1 MNNNY
6 IALIK
11 RDFLEGKGGYLWAPA
26 IALGIAVFFSLL
38 PILGLTDSGNVFVIN
53 ADNVD
58 LQEFLGR
65 INEHTPEEISAGATF
80 ILSGFASLVWI
91 PLPFVIVFTLL
102 DQLYSE
108 RKDKSVLFWKS
119 MPVSDT
125 EEVLAKLIMPV
136 FVAPIIYLG
145 IFFVGTLIFALLL
158 SIVSLFIGG
167 PIIELWPIWNLVQG
181 SIVLILTFFTML
193 LWTAPLLAWLMLV
206 SAYAPKVPFIFAFAP
221 PAFIIALEAIMFEGT
236 RFAEWV
242 GNRLGGW
249 IKEVEGIRHYRVDDL
264 EDLFRVSWDFLGSII
279 GHSLTSGS
287 FWAGIIIAAAFLFG
301 AIEIRKRAM

>member
-11 RDFLEGKGGYLWAPA
+11 RDYLEGKGGYFWAPLV
-26 IALGIAVFFSLL
+26 ALGIAVFFSLL

-53 ADNVD
+53 SDNID
-58 LQEFLGR
+58 LQEFLRR

-80 ILSGFASLVWI
+80 ILSGFASLVWV

-125 EEVLAKLIMPV
+125 EEVLAKFIMPV
-136 FVAPIIYLG
+136 FIAPVIYLA
-145 IFFVGTLIFALLL
+145 IFFVGTLIFAFIL
-158 SIVSLFIGG
+158 SIVSLFLGG
-167 PIIELWPIWNLVQG
+167 PLVELWPIWNLIQG
-181 SIVLILTFFTML
+181 CIVFILTFFTMI
-193 LWTAPLLAWLMLV
+193 LWAAPLLAWFMLV

-221 PAFIIALEAIMFEGT
+221 PAFIMALEGIMFEGT
-236 RFAEWV
+236 NFAEWI
-242 GNRLGGW
+242 GTRLGGW
-249 IKEVEGIRHYRVDDL
+249 LGSVEGIRHYNVNDV
-264 EDLFRVSWDFLGSII
+264 EDLFTVGWDFLGTIV
-279 GHSLTSGS
+279 GHSLTSGN
-287 FWAGIIIAAAFLFG
+287 FWVGIIIAAAFLFG